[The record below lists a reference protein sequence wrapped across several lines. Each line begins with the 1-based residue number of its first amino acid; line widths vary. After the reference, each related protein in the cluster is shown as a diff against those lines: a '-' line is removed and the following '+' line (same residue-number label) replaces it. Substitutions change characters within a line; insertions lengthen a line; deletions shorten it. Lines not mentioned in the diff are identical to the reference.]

1 MNIKKP
7 TLRPYQERCVRM
19 AFQYLNDKNRLSREV
34 LVVPT
39 AGGKSLIIAA
49 IADDFDEPLLVL
61 QPSAE
66 LLKQN
71 FDKLLDYGYE
81 AQIYSASV
89 GKKKLGKITFATL
102 GSIKNMAEELNELG
116 VRTVLVDEAH
126 TGYPP
131 EPGSMFINFM
141 NQLKPRKVIGLT
153 ATPYLLRSNGNSSEL
168 KLLTRIRPKFYN
180 GFIDIVQIQELTSKK
195 FWSRIVYKLYDFDE
209 TGLKLNSTGSDFTEE
224 SIRTTLRARGV
235 NNNIFLEIL
244 DLQNQGVNS
253 ILVFMDSIE
262 NAEIMVNHP
271 KVKNATFIHGKMK
284 KKDREERVSGFKS
297 GKYRVLINYG
307 ILTTGFDYPDLRC
320 IIMGRPTLSL
330 ALYYQIVGRGTRISK
345 ETGKESCMFI
355 DFCGTARRFGRVE
368 DLVLEDVS
376 GFGLAITSMDKVLT
390 NVPIQ
395 AFLRTKTTLKEES
408 ENRKIKTMPW
418 GSHKGKLIEDIPV
431 DYVELMLARK
441 DLNWN
446 SDFMSRVKTKLQSVL
461 DEQKRNK

>member
-1 MNIKKP
+1 
-7 TLRPYQERCVRM
+7 
-19 AFQYLNDKNRLSREV
+19 
-34 LVVPT
+34 
-39 AGGKSLIIAA
+39 
-49 IADDFDEPLLVL
+49 LVL

-368 DLVLEDVS
+368 DLVLEDVP

-408 ENRKIKTMPW
+408 ENRKIKTI
-418 GSHKGKLIEDIPV
+418 HHA
-431 DYVELMLARK
+431 Y
-441 DLNWN
+441 
-446 SDFMSRVKTKLQSVL
+446 
-461 DEQKRNK
+461 